1 MGCGACACVTKSVTK
16 SARQVDA
23 VARSWWHARAQLLAL
38 RCYIRRFLSQ
48 RAWLA
53 SQLYYSFHHDVARS
67 SLVTSLPLGRG
78 PYARRF
84 VQIPPPTP
92 RSAACSAAS
101 QRQALGLAVTLARA
115 PPPAARALSDA
126 RLAARPCML
135 VRAGRLGR
143 GCNSGAVTSSSHT
156 RCVTMLSCGAAFSQ
170 AWMSISY
177 ILAHWASSSVIGSGL
192 VQLVLTLTCVPP
204 TWSRRASSSAAGSEH
219 GCNGTGFPAW
229 SGAASRGAPRE

>member
-1 MGCGACACVTKSVTK
+1 MLLGAAHVCEKECDKECAPG
-16 SARQVDA
+16 R
-23 VARSWWHARAQLLAL
+23 RRA
-38 RCYIRRFLSQ
+38 
-48 RAWLA
+48 
-53 SQLYYSFHHDVARS
+53 H
-67 SLVTSLPLGRG
+67 GRG
-78 PYARRF
+78 GTHMHSRWLSGVISDGYYLRGPGSRHSCIIRSIMTLPAAALLHACPSAAVPARGGSSRY
-84 VQIPPPTP
+84 PPPTP

-126 RLAARPCML
+126 RPAARPCMPA
-135 VRAGRLGR
+135 RAGRLGR
-143 GCNSGAVTSSSHT
+143 GCSSGAVTSSAHT
-156 RCVTMLSCGAAFSQ
+156 ARCVTMLSSGAAFSQ
-170 AWMSISY
+170 AWMS

-204 TWSRRASSSAAGSEH
+204 TWSRWASSSAAGSEH